1 MKQEYLKLLKQ
12 FKKQIEATENCKE
25 KEIMLLGIDN
35 FIKAIKDK
43 DITDEDVK
51 AYLERELKGKEVL
64 LWKPVL

>member
-12 FKKQIEATENCKE
+12 FKKQIEATENWKE

-35 FIKAIKDK
+35 FIKTIKDK
-43 DITDEDVK
+43 DITGEDVK
-51 AYLERELKGKEVL
+51 AYLERKLKGKEVL

>member
-64 LWKPVL
+64 L

>member
-35 FIKAIKDK
+35 FIKTIKAK

>member
-25 KEIMLLGIDN
+25 KEIMLLEIDN

-64 LWKPVL
+64 L

>member
-35 FIKAIKDK
+35 FIKTIKDK

-51 AYLERELKGKEVL
+51 AYLERKLKGKEVL

>member
-1 MKQEYLKLLKQ
+1 MKQEYLKLLRQ
-12 FKKQIEATENCKE
+12 FKTQIEATENCKE

-35 FIKAIKDK
+35 FIKTIKDK

-64 LWKPVL
+64 L

>member
-1 MKQEYLKLLKQ
+1 
-12 FKKQIEATENCKE
+12 
-25 KEIMLLGIDN
+25 MLLGIDN
-35 FIKAIKDK
+35 FIKSIKDK

>member
-1 MKQEYLKLLKQ
+1 MKKEYLKLLKQ

-35 FIKAIKDK
+35 FIKTIKDK

>member
-35 FIKAIKDK
+35 FIKTIKDK

-64 LWKPVL
+64 LWKLVL

>member
-1 MKQEYLKLLKQ
+1 MKQKYLKLLKQ

-35 FIKAIKDK
+35 FIKTIKDK

>member
-35 FIKAIKDK
+35 FIKTIKDK

>member
-1 MKQEYLKLLKQ
+1 MKQKYLKLLKQ

-35 FIKAIKDK
+35 FIKTIKDK

-64 LWKPVL
+64 L